1 MNKQK
6 YLYEVSCYPYS
17 EYGLYT
23 SLEDDRIAFEKRI
36 GGNNENTACIWF
48 THKVLKTR
56 WI

>member
-36 GGNNENTACIWF
+36 GGNNENTACI
-48 THKVLKTR
+48 
-56 WI
+56 